1 MIEVTKISPITGRS
15 LTRMMDI
22 TQDQWFMWQHGELI
36 QRAMPHLSADDREW
50 LMSGC
55 TPEDWEEMFSGQEED
70 LYEEADEE
78 ASSCAGPDEETEK
91 EIEDWLKERWGD

>member
-1 MIEVTKISPITGRS
+1 MIEVTRVSPITGRS

-22 TQDQWFMWQHGELI
+22 TQDQWFLWQHGELI
-36 QRAMPHLSADDREW
+36 QRAMPHLSDNDREW

-55 TPEDWEEMFSGQEED
+55 TPEDWEEMFSGEED
-70 LYEEADEE
+70 VYEEADED
-78 ASSCAGPDEETEK
+78 ASVSTGPDEETEK